1 MTNYLPDAVFAPG
14 ETIAE
19 YLEEKD
25 WNQEEFAERMGY
37 TTKHISQ
44 LITGKVSISI
54 DTAQRL
60 ERVLGANAQFW
71 LNLETNYRNNLARI
85 EAKNQCA
92 MWTDWLQLLP
102 VKELKSAGILPNET
116 QNKTNKPDFVERCL
130 KFFGVASPEQWQQ
143 KYLTMPIAFRR
154 NQNGAADMGAIATWL
169 RLGEIQAE
177 AMDDKVKYDKSK
189 FERALIKIRRLT
201 TLPPQEFDA
210 KLKQLCAESGVA
222 FVMVPAIPKAKVS
235 GVARWLNNHKA
246 MIQLSLYGKTND
258 KFWFTFF
265 HEAAHILLHADN
277 KEMVY
282 LDNPQDH
289 TNEEREREADQWA
302 SQFIIPDAYVAQLQH
317 LHSKQEIIDL
327 ATTLGIHPAMV
338 VGRLQHDGIVQFHQF
353 NELKTSFE
361 LRP

>member
-1 MTNYLPDAVFAPG
+1 MTNYLPDTVFAPG

-44 LITGKVSISI
+44 LMTGKATISI

-60 ERVLGANAQFW
+60 ERVLGANTQFW
-71 LNLETNYRNNLARI
+71 LNLETNFRNNLARI

-92 MWTDWLQLLP
+92 MWTDWLQQLP

-116 QNKTNKPDFVERCL
+116 QSKANKPDFVERCL

-143 KYLTMPIAFRR
+143 KYFTMPVAFRR
-154 NQNGAADMGAIATWL
+154 NQNGDADMGAIATWL
-169 RLGEIQAE
+169 RLGEVQAE

-201 TLPPQEFDA
+201 TLPPQEFEPQ
-210 KLKQLCAESGVA
+210 LKQLCAESGVA

-265 HEAAHILLHADN
+265 HEAAHILLHGKKGTFIDDIKGFQS
-277 KEMVY
+277 KEE
-282 LDNPQDH
+282 
-289 TNEEREREADQWA
+289 NEANRYSRNMLIPEVEYKSFISKGDFNREDIKSFAVKTQ
-302 SQFIIPDAYVAQLQH
+302 IHPGIVVGQLQH
-317 LHSKQEIIDL
+317 DKCINYNWHNDLKEKLHIGL
-327 ATTLGIHPAMV
+327 
-338 VGRLQHDGIVQFHQF
+338 
-353 NELKTSFE
+353 
-361 LRP
+361 